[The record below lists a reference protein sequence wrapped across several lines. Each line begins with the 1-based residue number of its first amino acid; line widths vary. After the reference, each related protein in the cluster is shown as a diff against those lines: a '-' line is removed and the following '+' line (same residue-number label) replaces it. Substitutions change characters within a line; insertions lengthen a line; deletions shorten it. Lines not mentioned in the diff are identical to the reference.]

1 MNFLNINNFI
11 HNNLDFVQI
20 TQSAL
25 PPINCTEKIKHAL
38 DSGNHVCSVFID
50 LQKAFDTVD
59 HNILFFKLYFYGI
72 RGVALNWFKSFLTN
86 RSQVSQVVCQFLV
99 SNQPILHGV
108 FQGSVLEPPSF

>member
-59 HNILFFKLYFYGI
+59 HNILFFKFYFYGI

-108 FQGSVLEPPSF
+108 FQGSVLELPSF